1 MFGLL
6 FGLPTIASIGLWG
19 QRVLTVTAAAAYMI
33 MSMIM
38 FVPGWSRRQPFIRQP
53 ICLLLYH
60 IYISLWSYWRERA
73 DRQIFLLR
81 QQLKTQYSEL
91 QTAQTMERRAEHS
104 KKQFVSYIFHEVRV
118 PLNTAMLAV
127 QNLDGEGVFKPLDED
142 QGIMVHGLT
151 SSLGMMEK
159 VSAASGRAG

>member
-1 MFGLL
+1 MM
-6 FGLPTIASIGLWG
+6 
-19 QRVLTVTAAAAYMI
+19 AAAYMV
-33 MSMIM
+33 MSCIM
-38 FVPGWSRRQPFIRQP
+38 FVPNWRRSQSWMRQP

-60 IYISLWSYWRERA
+60 IYISLWAYWRERA

-81 QQLKTQYSEL
+81 QQLRTQYTEL

-127 QNLDGEGVFKPLDED
+127 QNLEGEGVFKNLDED
-142 QGIMVHGLT
+142 RGTMVHGLT

-159 VSAASGRAG
+159 VGVSCTTKPSNLDVADARY